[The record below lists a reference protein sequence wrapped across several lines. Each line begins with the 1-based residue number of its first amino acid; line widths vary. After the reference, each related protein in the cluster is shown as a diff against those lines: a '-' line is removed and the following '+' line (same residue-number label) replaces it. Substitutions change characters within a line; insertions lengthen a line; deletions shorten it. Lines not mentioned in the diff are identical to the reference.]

1 MQVLKLEVHDA
12 IFDKVVSFL
21 KNFPQNQVKL
31 DIEKQTSNKPKKLK
45 SIALKTRDFRFDRD
59 EANAR

>member
-12 IFDKVVSFL
+12 IFDKVISFL

-45 SIALKTRDFRFDRD
+45 SISLRTKDFRFDRD

>member
-12 IFDKVVSFL
+12 IFDKVISFL

-31 DIEKQTSNKPKKLK
+31 DIENQTSNKPKKLK
-45 SIALKTRDFRFDRD
+45 SISLRTKDFRFDRD